1 MVLCIGATIFAHMFR
16 TKARA
21 YPDSYLRKR
30 SRSAYITTLLSIA
43 LVLFFLGLFVG
54 LGLYGAAFARYARSS
69 LAMQVFLFDGI
80 GEEQRSDLA
89 AKLEA
94 MPAVR
99 SVKYITKEEA
109 GRDLVE
115 RTGVDVDEVLGGV
128 NPIPPSFQVQFH
140 PAYAYSDSLPR
151 IREAIEEE
159 VIVAEVSYP
168 LETLQDLNENLKA
181 WRVIIIVVG
190 LLLVSIA
197 LYLIFGTIRLA
208 IYAQRLTIRSMQL
221 IGATRQFIR
230 KPFVWRGVWQ
240 GSVAGVVAC
249 LLLILTYSFI
259 QRLITGWGLDQGFQ
273 MTVEWIGLL
282 GGIILFGL
290 LLGLMGSY
298 FAVNRYL
305 NKDLDELM

>member
-1 MVLCIGATIFAHMFR
+1 MA
-16 TKARA
+16 KAKDRA

-30 SRSAYITTLLSIA
+30 SRSAYVTTLLSIA

-54 LGLYGAAFARYARSS
+54 LGLYGSAFARYARSS

-80 GEEQRSDLA
+80 GEEQRDELSGR
-89 AKLEA
+89 LEA
-94 MPAVR
+94 MAAVR
-99 SVKYITKEEA
+99 SVTYVSKEAA
-109 GRDLVE
+109 GEKLME

-128 NPIPPSFQVQFH
+128 NPIPHSFQVQFH
-140 PAYAYSDSLPR
+140 AAYAYSDSLPR
-151 IREAIEEE
+151 IREAIEAE

-168 LETLQDLNENLKA
+168 LETLRDLNDNLKA

-190 LLLVSIA
+190 LLLIGIA

-221 IGATRQFIR
+221 IGATRKFIR

-240 GSVAGVVAC
+240 GSLAGLVAC
-249 LLLILTYSFI
+249 LLLILTYSLLF
-259 QRLITGWGLDQGFQ
+259 RLLQGWGLVQGFR
-273 MTVEWIGLL
+273 MTYEWIGLL

-290 LLGLMGSY
+290 LLGWSGSY

-305 NKDLDELM
+305 NKNLDELM